1 MKILVIRFSSI
12 GDIVLTTPVVRCLKL
27 QLANAKI
34 HFATKKQYAEIVT
47 ANPHIDKVYCLEN
60 SISDLIQMLKAEQY
74 DYVIDLHNNQ
84 RSFLLKWKLGVPSFS
99 FDKLNWQ
106 KWLMVNLKINQLPSS
121 SIVERYVAT
130 TSRLSLHN
138 DHEGLDY
145 FIATKDIINI
155 EELPTS
161 HRHGFVAWVIGA
173 KQNTKKFPLQK
184 IVSTLKLMSNTP
196 IVLFGGPE
204 DKIDG
209 QTIMSTLPN
218 HPIYNAAGKYSLA
231 QSASLLQKA
240 SVVVTNDTG
249 LMHIAAA
256 LKKPI
261 ISIWGNTIPEFGMF
275 PYYGKHEVPQL
286 VIQIADLKCR
296 PCSKIGYKNCPE
308 GHFDCMNK
316 VEEEQIAD
324 TILKMFASKI

>member
-1 MKILVIRFSSI
+1 
-12 GDIVLTTPVVRCLKL
+12 
-27 QLANAKI
+27 
-34 HFATKKQYAEIVT
+34 
-47 ANPHIDKVYCLEN
+47 
-60 SISDLIQMLKAEQY
+60 
-74 DYVIDLHNNQ
+74 
-84 RSFLLKWKLGVPSFS
+84 
-99 FDKLNWQ
+99 
-106 KWLMVNLKINQLPSS
+106 
-121 SIVERYVAT
+121 
-130 TSRLSLHN
+130 
-138 DHEGLDY
+138 
-145 FIATKDIINI
+145 
-155 EELPTS
+155 
-161 HRHGFVAWVIGA
+161 
-173 KQNTKKFPLQK
+173 
-184 IVSTLKLMSNTP
+184 
-196 IVLFGGPE
+196 
-204 DKIDG
+204 
-209 QTIMSTLPN
+209 LPN

-324 TILKMFASKI
+324 TILKMFAPKI